1 MLLIRRKTLVP
12 SIRQIKHQ
20 YRNDW
25 KLIWKVPYW
34 KSAELFYEIGGGP
47 IKTDAQFIRFIL
59 EEFGEGEYS
68 ILDCRKGRKGF
79 RSFMH
84 FIVDSEGYFKQ
95 VKAGVYKNKRKFDLE
110 AEYNRAKFEY
120 QEMRSEAN
128 WDELDELQKKIDR
141 AEHAQGPYP
150 ILQSLQP
157 RYRVHK
163 IERWEDGPRD
173 EEQQEESNNEET
185 VQESGFGGSPIEP
198 EYIEQ
203 EEDKPDYSMW

>member
-1 MLLIRRKTLVP
+1 
-12 SIRQIKHQ
+12 
-20 YRNDW
+20 
-25 KLIWKVPYW
+25 
-34 KSAELFYEIGGGP
+34 
-47 IKTDAQFIRFIL
+47 
-59 EEFGEGEYS
+59 
-68 ILDCRKGRKGF
+68 
-79 RSFMH
+79 MH